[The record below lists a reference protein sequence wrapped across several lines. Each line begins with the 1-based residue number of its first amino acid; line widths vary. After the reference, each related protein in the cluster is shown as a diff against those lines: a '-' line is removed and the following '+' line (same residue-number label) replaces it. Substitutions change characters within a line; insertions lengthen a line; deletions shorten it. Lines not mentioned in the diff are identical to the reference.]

1 MSRILIVKTSALG
14 DIVQTFFAVDR
25 LKITYPEI
33 VVDWVVESSCAA
45 LLQVYPHVHRT
56 ISVDTKGW
64 RKSPFSCKTWREVRA
79 YVEQVRSCEYETV
92 LDLQGNI
99 KSGVLTALA
108 RSNQKVG
115 WGGSSLPEWPNAL
128 FTHRR
133 VNPPS
138 RYSARERYRFFL
150 EAVFGALRKE
160 PETVRPPLKK
170 EACFLVAPGSRWEN
184 KKLALDCWVGLLHRM
199 AERLEGRFLLIWGTE
214 SEKLECI
221 AIQRQLPHCAEVLEY
236 FSIPQ
241 LPELFRRVDGFLGV
255 DSFLLHFAAYLGVP
269 TYSIFGA
276 SSSAQYA
283 PVGPQHQTVQGSCPY
298 GKKFEKRCPLLRTCI
313 TGDCM
318 KKWNP
323 EVLYRHFFVTTAVQD
338 EFA

>member
-1 MSRILIVKTSALG
+1 MSHILIVKTSALG
-14 DIVQTFFAVDR
+14 DIVQSFFAVDR

-45 LLQVYPHVHRT
+45 LFQVYPYVHRT

-64 RKSPFSCKTWREVRA
+64 RKSPFCSKTWREVRA

-92 LDLQGNI
+92 LDLQGNT

-108 RSNQKVG
+108 RSKQKVG

-133 VNPPS
+133 VDPPS
-138 RYSARERYRFFL
+138 RCSVREKYLFFL
-150 EAVFGALRKE
+150 EAVFGPLVKE
-160 PETVRPPLKK
+160 PEIVPSPVKK

-199 AERLEGRFLLIWGTE
+199 AERLGGRFLLTWGSE
-214 SEKLECI
+214 AEKLECM
-221 AIQRQLPHCAEVLEY
+221 AMQRQLPHCAEVLEY
-236 FSIPQ
+236 VSIPQ

-255 DSFLLHFAAYLGVP
+255 DSFLLHFAAYRGVP

-276 SSSAQYA
+276 SSASQYA
-283 PVGPQHQTVQGSCPY
+283 PVGPQHETVQGSCPY
-298 GKKFEKRCPLLRTCI
+298 GKRFEKRCALLRTCK
-313 TGDCM
+313 TGACM
-318 KKWNP
+318 KTWDP
-323 EVLYRHFFVTTAVQD
+323 EVLYRRFFVTQSTKE